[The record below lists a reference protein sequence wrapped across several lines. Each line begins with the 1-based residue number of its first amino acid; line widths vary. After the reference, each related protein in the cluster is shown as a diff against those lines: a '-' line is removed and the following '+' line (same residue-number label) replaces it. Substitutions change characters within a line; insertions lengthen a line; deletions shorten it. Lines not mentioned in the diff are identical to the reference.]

1 MNRFLPLEFIVQWL
15 ADDTRWTVEG
25 DGRGWFPGLW
35 TSEGRGHSLFNSEL
49 QDVGFSILF
58 TRLGPVWAARG
69 ERLPRPSCF
78 TWAKLSCPLYNLH
91 QAPWKLP
98 HSVRRGRCWCQE
110 LVHPARHT
118 LPPPSTHT
126 HTGPWGQSVLRTLN
140 PTACTCAPANSSPAR
155 CHQGLTEVV
164 DSRWMLFLN

>member
-1 MNRFLPLEFIVQWL
+1 MTLDGLWREMEGAGSQGCGPLRAGVTVCSTLSCRTLGSAYFLPDW
-15 ADDTRWTVEG
+15 
-25 DGRGWFPGLW
+25 
-35 TSEGRGHSLFNSEL
+35 
-49 QDVGFSILF
+49 
-58 TRLGPVWAARG
+58 GPVWAARG

-98 HSVRRGRCWCQE
+98 HSIRRGRCWCQE

-118 LPPPSTHT
+118 LTPPSTHT
-126 HTGPWGQSVLRTLN
+126 HTGPWGQSALRTLN
-140 PTACTCAPANSSPAR
+140 PTACTRAPANSSPAR
-155 CHQGLTEVV
+155 CHQGLAEVV

>member
-1 MNRFLPLEFIVQWL
+1 MTLDGLWREMEGAGSQGCRPPRAGVTVCSTLSCRTLGSAYFLPDW
-15 ADDTRWTVEG
+15 
-25 DGRGWFPGLW
+25 
-35 TSEGRGHSLFNSEL
+35 
-49 QDVGFSILF
+49 
-58 TRLGPVWAARG
+58 GPVWAARG
-69 ERLPRPSCF
+69 EHLPRPSCF

-98 HSVRRGRCWCQE
+98 HSIRRGRCWCQE

-155 CHQGLTEVV
+155 CHQGLMEVV
-164 DSRWMLFLN
+164 DSKWMLFLN